1 MTIAAAHRAKSDR
14 DAEVGALE
22 QDEEV
27 NERARHRRIAVAA
40 YYRAESRGFA
50 PGREIEDWLVA
61 EREIDRN
68 QA

>member
-1 MTIAAAHRAKSDR
+1 MTRSRPTRAKSDR
-14 DAEVGALE
+14 DAQVGAVE

-40 YYRAESRGFA
+40 YYRAENRGFE
-50 PGREIEDWLVA
+50 PGREVEDWLLA